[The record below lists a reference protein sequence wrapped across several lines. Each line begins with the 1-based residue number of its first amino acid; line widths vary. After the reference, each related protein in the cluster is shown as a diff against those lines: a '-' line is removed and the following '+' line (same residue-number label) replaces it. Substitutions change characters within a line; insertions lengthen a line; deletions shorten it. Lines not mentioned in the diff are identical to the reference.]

1 MHYQNPRENQI
12 AYVLEGFDKN
22 WHYIPA
28 SDEYINFNNIP
39 HGTYMLRIRG
49 SNSDNIWSEDIK
61 QLEIVVLP
69 RWYQTWWAKLVFAL
83 LVVFLLSGV
92 MILILHRQS
101 LKHLLKIE
109 KIEKENLKELNE
121 EKLRFFTNISHE
133 LRTPLTLTIAPIEDL
148 IQQDEL
154 EEKYLRKQLNLAHR
168 NAKILIRL
176 INQIIDIRRLNAGK
190 LNLEAAQQDL
200 SILLREVVNNFE
212 AFKTDKNIKLSLEL
226 GNRPFT
232 FSYDAQKMEQ
242 IINNL
247 LSNAFK
253 FTPDRGAIRISIK
266 RSTHNFGKDELEPCV
281 ELLVFNEG
289 KEIPEDQLE
298 NIFTRF
304 HKIDS
309 SSEGSGIGLSFTRS
323 LVELTMDRSLQNQFR
338 VKVFSSEY

>member
-109 KIEKENLKELNE
+109 KIEKGE
-121 EKLRFFTNISHE
+121 S
-133 LRTPLTLTIAPIEDL
+133 
-148 IQQDEL
+148 
-154 EEKYLRKQLNLAHR
+154 
-168 NAKILIRL
+168 
-176 INQIIDIRRLNAGK
+176 
-190 LNLEAAQQDL
+190 
-200 SILLREVVNNFE
+200 
-212 AFKTDKNIKLSLEL
+212 
-226 GNRPFT
+226 
-232 FSYDAQKMEQ
+232 
-242 IINNL
+242 
-247 LSNAFK
+247 
-253 FTPDRGAIRISIK
+253 
-266 RSTHNFGKDELEPCV
+266 
-281 ELLVFNEG
+281 
-289 KEIPEDQLE
+289 
-298 NIFTRF
+298 
-304 HKIDS
+304 
-309 SSEGSGIGLSFTRS
+309 
-323 LVELTMDRSLQNQFR
+323 
-338 VKVFSSEY
+338 